1 MVAVASMLGVVGC
14 GPEVE
19 LPPGLMER
27 GTFVDVYVALRLQA
41 LQTSDANL
49 PEDDRDSILTA
60 YDVSADDL
68 VAFAEAHGRNPDYM
82 LEVWRDIESR
92 LNIPVDSTAE
102 DSN

>member
-1 MVAVASMLGVVGC
+1 
-14 GPEVE
+14 
-19 LPPGLMER
+19 MER
-27 GTFVDVYVALRLQA
+27 STFVDVYVALRLSA
-41 LQTSDANL
+41 LQTPDANL
-49 PEDDRDSILTA
+49 PEAARDSILGE

-68 VAFAEAHGRNPDYM
+68 VAFAEAHGRNPEYM